1 MKTSSRLCPLLVLL
15 VPLVPLV
22 LASPPVL
29 AEDDGGDFLELLRRT
44 NAKAVEVSQRHIDN
58 AADKWDGSVF
68 CTPVEDRQ
76 AARRKA
82 VLDYLESH
90 PTELWRPQRYLIIQG
105 LRSAFPCPKS

>member
-1 MKTSSRLCPLLVLL
+1 VKTSFRPATLLKLSFLLSVL
-15 VPLVPLV
+15 VAPSVH
-22 LASPPVL
+22 

-44 NAKAVEVSQRHIDN
+44 NPKAVEVSQRHIDN